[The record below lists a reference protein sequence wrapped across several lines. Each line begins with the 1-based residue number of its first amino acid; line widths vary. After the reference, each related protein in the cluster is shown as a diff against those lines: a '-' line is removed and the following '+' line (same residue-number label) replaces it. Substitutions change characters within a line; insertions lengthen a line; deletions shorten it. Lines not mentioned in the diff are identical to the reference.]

1 MITGNV
7 YAVYVPVPSADEVEV
22 FLDDDL
28 NATEM
33 LDVKVM
39 VLNEGSESVQV
50 SVDLRVLYGDTDNEA
65 ATGDN
70 SYVLVDSQ
78 EVVAGG
84 TYCIDQPSLSVLAT
98 YNRTTFPLRHVVTL
112 VNESGSVVPV
122 RFMVFGK
129 IDRTVRST
137 AHNFRTSEV

>member
-7 YAVYVPVPSADEVEV
+7 YARYITVPAEDEVEV
-22 FLDDDL
+22 YLDDDL
-28 NATEM
+28 NTAEI
-33 LDVKVM
+33 LDVRVM
-39 VLNEGSESVQV
+39 VLNEGEDPVVV
-50 SVDLRVLYGDTDNEA
+50 SLDMRVLYGDTDNES
-65 ATGDN
+65 ATGDRT
-70 SYVLVDSQ
+70 YTLIDSQ
-78 EVVAGG
+78 AVAAGG
-84 TYCIDQPSLSVLAT
+84 SLAIDQPSLSVLAA
-98 YNRTTFPLRHVVTL
+98 YNRTTFPVRHVVTL